1 MNTVSRGISNESWL
15 LLCLLSV
22 LWGGSFLLVGI
33 AVEELPSL
41 LIVFVRVVVAA
52 AVLIPVHFI
61 VQGALPRDGKTWIAI
76 GGMSVFNNVIP
87 FSLIVYGQ
95 HLVSAG
101 LASVINAT
109 TPFFG
114 ALIMAVA
121 GSEALSGRKMVG
133 ILLGVFGVA
142 VLRGFSL
149 GGGEPEQLGI
159 LAVLLASMSYG
170 AGSLWAKRNLDGIPP
185 VTSATCQLICSSI
198 IMLIVVTLFSD
209 VSLLSRASAKTW
221 WALTA
226 LAVLST
232 SIAYLLFFRIIA
244 MAGASVVMLV
254 TMIIPIPASIMSW
267 LVLGDVL
274 TLQEIVG
281 AAIIGMGLLV
291 IDGRMVSLIRRITTS
306 SP

>member
-61 VQGALPRDGKTWIAI
+61 VQGVLPRDGKTWIAI
-76 GGMSVFNNVIP
+76 GGMSVLNNVIP

-95 HLVSAG
+95 HQVSAG

-170 AGSLWAKRNLDGIPP
+170 AGSLWAKRDLDGIPP

-198 IMLIVVTLFSD
+198 IMLIIVTLFSD
-209 VSLLSRASAKTW
+209 VSLLSRASAW

-306 SP
+306 PP